1 MTTQRDADPSDA
13 SAPNPPAEGTEAAA
27 SSGEPAFDA
36 MATPIAAALK
46 LFSAFVKLVVAEGR
60 VLVAALPFALIS
72 VIALI
77 AVSVSLWVCM
87 VALVGWLLM
96 QATQSLGIALGLLV
110 VIHIALVAGV
120 WASIKYALRQATF
133 PHARGE
139 VLGLIGSLC
148 QELDRAKRGAAER
161 DPGGD
166 A

>member
-1 MTTQRDADPSDA
+1 MTTPRHADRAGANTPD
-13 SAPNPPAEGTEAAA
+13 PPAADAEAAA
-27 SSGEPAFDA
+27 SNRAA
-36 MATPIAAALK
+36 IAAPLAAARL
-46 LFSAFVKLVVAEGR
+46 LSAFVKLVAAEGR

-77 AVSVSLWVCM
+77 AVSVSLWVCL

-110 VIHIALVAGV
+110 VIHIALVVGV

-139 VLGLIGSLC
+139 VLGLIGGLC
-148 QELDRAKRGAAER
+148 QELDRAKRGSAER

>member
-1 MTTQRDADPSDA
+1 MTTPRHADRAGANTPD
-13 SAPNPPAEGTEAAA
+13 PPAAVAEAAA
-27 SSGEPAFDA
+27 SNSGPAFA
-36 MATPIAAALK
+36 AVATPLAAARLV
-46 LFSAFVKLVVAEGR
+46 SAFSKLVAAEGR

-77 AVSVSLWVCM
+77 AVSVSLWVCL
-87 VALVGWLLM
+87 VALVGWLFM
-96 QATQSLGIALGLLV
+96 QVTQSLGIALGLLV
-110 VIHIALVAGV
+110 VIHIALVVGV

-139 VLGLIGSLC
+139 VIGLIGSLY
-148 QELDRAKRGAAER
+148 QELDRTKRGSAER